1 MKVNSRGIITIVVAA
16 LCLTACGNGDSND
29 NNGGGGRG
37 GGGPTTTWTPPSPT
51 PTLTLPPERATYQVP
66 QASCRGD
73 YNVPLVVTTDN
84 EAEAAYINKIDA
96 CTTRAQDSIYLQNNS
111 DAVWVLHHTGS
122 RSGTVAPWQDDD
134 AMSMFRTIVTSG
146 QTLLVPGGAVTVNL
160 PPSEVVWNLNL
171 PLTVGWV
178 GYGVVRQRISTL
190 FQTAWTNAIKS
201 SHPAGA
207 ALVACTAAVT
217 TYANSVNGLA
227 DKQLSVIVMDVLGD
241 TIAVNNC
248 RKELKLVRVRYAD
261 SGRVVALSEDIATI
275 GKQTE
280 FLEGIERSLKFAKQ
294 ANRFSE
300 LAVYFLTHH

>member
-1 MKVNSRGIITIVVAA
+1 MKVESRGIITIVVAA
-16 LCLTACGNGDSND
+16 LCLGACGNGG
-29 NNGGGGRG
+29 NNSGSGGYT
-37 GGGPTTTWTPPSPT
+37 PPTTTTTWTPPSPT
-51 PTLTLPPERATYQVP
+51 PTLTLPPVRATYQVP
-66 QASCRGD
+66 QASCKGD
-73 YNVPLVVTTDN
+73 YNVPLIVTTDN
-84 EAEAAYINKIDA
+84 EAEVAYINKIDA
-96 CTTRAQDSIYLQNNS
+96 CTTRAQGSIYLRNNS

-122 RSGTVAPWQDDD
+122 RSGTVAPWQDDA

-146 QTLLVPGGAVTVNL
+146 PTLLVPGGAVTVNL

-217 TYANSVNGLA
+217 TYADSVDRLA
-227 DKQLSVIVMDVLGD
+227 DKRLSAIVMDVLGD

-248 RKELKLVRVRYAD
+248 RKELKLVRVRYVD
-261 SGRVVALSEDIATI
+261 SGRVVALSEDIAII

-280 FLEGIERSLKFAKQ
+280 FLEGIEGSLKFAKQ

-300 LAVYFLTHH
+300 LAVYFLSHH